1 MRRSGQANFPRLC
14 FHAPICK
21 YQFRFLL
28 LWLRQGWILCHVC
41 RLHSLWLT
49 LDCQK
54 VVWKNSNVTWKV
66 FCFFFINPR
75 MEDTWRVTFE
85 ILQWHSCVML
95 HDKHMDRCHAEGLLC
110 LNKGINDACFLT
122 STLPTGTLR
131 SVSIQLISS
140 IFPCYYSDS
149 P

>member
-1 MRRSGQANFPRLC
+1 MQ
-14 FHAPICK
+14 
-21 YQFRFLL
+21 
-28 LWLRQGWILCHVC
+28 
-41 RLHSLWLT
+41 
-49 LDCQK
+49 
-54 VVWKNSNVTWKV
+54 
-66 FCFFFINPR
+66 
-75 MEDTWRVTFE
+75 DTWRVTFE

-149 P
+149 PQQMIIRFESVQKYLQAAVRGMDGVRLLATPPDRHKSRQSFHPGTGFGSGQIFQILPFVFQALKWSCNAVE